1 MMNHLTSL
9 MFKCVLD
16 CVSLQL
22 FILSHSQLVLE
33 WVLLLPTLAHLSLA
47 ILLLL
52 GILLLLLDTRHPKLD
67 ILLLLGTHYPLL
79 GVTHTLL
86 EDKYASV
93 V

>member
-1 MMNHLTSL
+1 
-9 MFKCVLD
+9 MFKCVFD

-22 FILSHSQLVLE
+22 FIPLHSQLVLE
-33 WVLLLPTLAHLSLA
+33 WVPLLPTLAHLSLA
-47 ILLLL
+47 ILLPRL
-52 GILLLLLDTRHPKLD
+52 GILLLLLATRHPKLG

-79 GVTHTLL
+79 ELTHILL